1 VVGDKKIVI
10 PDIIKSMRPQQWL
23 KNTFVFAALVFS
35 RQYMDG
41 EKVLISLAVFVIFSL
56 LSGSVYL
63 VNDVVDREEDRKHS
77 TKSGRPIAAGRL
89 SPSIALSA
97 AVILALLA
105 LAGAFFIEPVLGVI
119 SLGYLLLIT
128 AYSLVLKRVVIVDV
142 LVIAF
147 GFILR
152 VLAGGVAI
160 EVPIS
165 EWLFICTFLLA
176 LFLALSKRRHE
187 LVLLE
192 GEVSGHRKT
201 LSEYSAT
208 LLDQMIAVVT
218 SSTVM
223 AYSLYTLAPRT
234 QIEVSPR
241 LYYSIPFVIYG
252 IFRYLY
258 LIHRKAEGGEP
269 GRTLFSDRPL
279 LVDVLLWILAII
291 LILRFYPPAG

>member
-1 VVGDKKIVI
+1 M
-10 PDIIKSMRPQQWL
+10 DIIISMRPQQWL

-35 RQYMDG
+35 RQYLDG
-41 EKVLISLAVFVIFSL
+41 EKVLISLAVFIIFSL
-56 LSGSVYL
+56 LSGAVYL
-63 VNDVVDREEDRKHS
+63 VNDVVDREEDRRHS
-77 TKSGRPIAAGRL
+77 TKFSRPIASGRL
-89 SPSIALSA
+89 SPTIALSV
-97 AVILALLA
+97 AVILTIPTLA
-105 LAGAFFIEPVLGVI
+105 AAFFIEPVLGVI
-119 SLGYLLLIT
+119 SLCYLLLIT
-128 AYSLVLKRVVIVDV
+128 AYSLILKSVVIVDV

-187 LVLLE
+187 LVMLG

-201 LSEYSAT
+201 LSEYSAA

-258 LIHRKAEGGEP
+258 LIHRKAEGSEP
-269 GRTLFSDRPL
+269 GHTLFTDRPL
-279 LVDVLLWILAII
+279 LIDVLLWVLAII
-291 LILRFYPPAG
+291 LILRLFPPIIFSASPEV

>member
-1 VVGDKKIVI
+1 
-10 PDIIKSMRPQQWL
+10 
-23 KNTFVFAALVFS
+23 
-35 RQYMDG
+35 MDG

-192 GEVSGHRKT
+192 GRS
-201 LSEYSAT
+201 
-208 LLDQMIAVVT
+208 I
-218 SSTVM
+218 
-223 AYSLYTLAPRT
+223 RT
-234 QIEVSPR
+234 PKNP
-241 LYYSIPFVIYG
+241 LG
-252 IFRYLY
+252 IFRHPSRSDDRGCYIIHGDGLQPLHTRAPDSDRSEPPTPTTAFHLY
-258 LIHRKAEGGEP
+258 LRDIP
-269 GRTLFSDRPL
+269 LSISDTP
-279 LVDVLLWILAII
+279 
-291 LILRFYPPAG
+291 

>member
-1 VVGDKKIVI
+1 MI
-10 PDIIKSMRPQQWL
+10 PDIVKSMRPQQWL
-23 KNTFVFAALVFS
+23 KNTFVFAALVFA
-35 RQYMDG
+35 RQFMDG
-41 EKVLISLAVFVIFSL
+41 EKVLISLGVFAIFSL
-56 LSGSVYL
+56 LSGAVYL
-63 VNDVVDREEDRKHS
+63 VNDVMDKEEDSQHRDKRE
-77 TKSGRPIAAGRL
+77 RPIAAGRL
-89 SPSIALSA
+89 SPSVALSTS
-97 AVILALLA
+97 VIITLPA
-105 LAGAFFIEPVLGVI
+105 LAGAFFINIDLGLI
-119 SLGYLLLIT
+119 SLGYLVLIT
-128 AYSLVLKRVVIVDV
+128 AYSLFLKSVVIMDV

-152 VLAGGVAI
+152 VMAGGVAI

-187 LVLLE
+187 LVLLG

-201 LSEYSAT
+201 LSEYSPV

-234 QIEVSPR
+234 QTEVSPR
-241 LYYSIPFVIYG
+241 LYYSIPFVLYG

-258 LIHRKAEGGEP
+258 LVHRKSEGGEP
-269 GRTLFSDRPL
+269 GKTLFSDRAL
-279 LVDVLLWILAII
+279 LIGVLLWVVSIV
-291 LILRFYPPAG
+291 LILLIYPAPD